1 MKALH
6 KTLLAALLGSAA
18 FTAAAQEMRT
28 SYFMETAKFRHQLNP
43 AYISDQRYVSMPL
56 LGNFN
61 VGSVGNFGARTFIY
75 DIDPAQNNGRRY
87 GTFLHPDVSSGQFF
101 STLGSDDVQGGVYLN
116 MNLISVGFKAWQG
129 NNIIDVNL
137 RSNTDF
143 KLPNQLFRF
152 AKESGANRS

>member
-1 MKALH
+1 
-6 KTLLAALLGSAA
+6 
-18 FTAAAQEMRT
+18 
-28 SYFMETAKFRHQLNP
+28 
-43 AYISDQRYVSMPL
+43 MPF

-137 RSNTDF
+137 RSPTLSSPINSSV
-143 KLPNQLFRF
+143 LPKKVAPTAATTFRIWV
-152 AKESGANRS
+152 